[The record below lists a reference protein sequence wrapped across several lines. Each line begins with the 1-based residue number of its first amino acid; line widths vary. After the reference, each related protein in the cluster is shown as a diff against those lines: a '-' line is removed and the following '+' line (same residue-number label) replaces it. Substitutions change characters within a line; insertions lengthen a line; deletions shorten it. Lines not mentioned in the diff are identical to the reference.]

1 LKKCCSNQLIQKGR
15 LKYYS
20 DGLSIKFLL
29 ISIQKTVQIVRQ
41 GETTKLGYFFGLVLF
56 QIQTKDTPM
65 LMRRIKQ
72 VVVAYLVQKAVRHIS
87 RKMQQRR

>member
-29 ISIQKTVQIVRQ
+29 ISNSNK
-41 GETTKLGYFFGLVLF
+41 F